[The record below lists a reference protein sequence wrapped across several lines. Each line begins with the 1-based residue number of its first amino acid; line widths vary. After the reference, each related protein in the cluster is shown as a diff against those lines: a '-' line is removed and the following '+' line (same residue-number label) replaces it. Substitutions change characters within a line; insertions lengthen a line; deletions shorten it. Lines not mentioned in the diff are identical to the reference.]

1 MAISLIISRL
11 LYARDLHENKS
22 LAKRRNEALDNR
34 IGECFNNNSKGVEP
48 IFQLSPPCGGTF
60 FARVSPAKPFQLSP
74 PVRGMT
80 QKAEDSTYSAMIST
94 LTPCGGRDL
103 HPMKNIGIPQP
114 FQLSRPVRGVTVS
127 LNSDGRGL
135 EISTLTP
142 CEGRDRDPAGSAAC
156 PEVHHFN
163 SHAL

>member
-74 PVRGMT
+74 PCGGTFFARVSPAKPFQLSPPVRGVT
-80 QKAEDSTYSAMIST
+80 ISNLTRLVKYQIST
-94 LTPCGGRDL
+94 LTPFAGCDVMTALLR
-103 HPMKNIGIPQP
+103 
-114 FQLSRPVRGVTVS
+114 RPVV
-127 LNSDGRGL
+127 
-135 EISTLTP
+135 ISTLSP
-142 CEGRDRDPAGSAAC
+142 CAWHDTKGRGQYLFRDD
-156 PEVHHFN
+156 FN

>member
-1 MAISLIISRL
+1 MAISIIISRL

-48 IFQLSPPCGGTF
+48 ILEPIFQLSPPCGGTF

-74 PVRGMT
+74 PVRGVT
-80 QKAEDSTYSAMIST
+80 ISNLTRLVKYQIST
-94 LTPCGGRDL
+94 LTPFAGCDVMTALLR
-103 HPMKNIGIPQP
+103 
-114 FQLSRPVRGVTVS
+114 RPVV
-127 LNSDGRGL
+127 
-135 EISTLTP
+135 ISTLSP
-142 CEGRDRDPAGSAAC
+142 CAWHDTKGRGQYLFRDD
-156 PEVHHFN
+156 FN

>member
-74 PVRGMT
+74 PVRGVT
-80 QKAEDSTYSAMIST
+80 FAEDMPSTAPRFQLSPPVRGVTISNLTRLVKYQIST
-94 LTPCGGRDL
+94 LTPFAGCDVMTALLR
-103 HPMKNIGIPQP
+103 
-114 FQLSRPVRGVTVS
+114 RPVV
-127 LNSDGRGL
+127 
-135 EISTLTP
+135 ISTLSP
-142 CEGRDRDPAGSAAC
+142 CAWHDTKGRGQYLFRDD
-156 PEVHHFN
+156 FN

>member
-1 MAISLIISRL
+1 MAIFLIISRL

-48 IFQLSPPCGGTF
+48 IFQLSH
-60 FARVSPAKPFQLSP
+60 

-94 LTPCGGRDL
+94 LTPC
-103 HPMKNIGIPQP
+103 
-114 FQLSRPVRGVTVS
+114 
-127 LNSDGRGL
+127 
-135 EISTLTP
+135 
-142 CEGRDRDPAGSAAC
+142 EGRDRIA
-156 PEVHHFN
+156 
-163 SHAL
+163 

>member
-1 MAISLIISRL
+1 MAIFLIISRL

-74 PVRGMT
+74 PVRGVT
-80 QKAEDSTYSAMIST
+80 ISNLTRLVKYQIST
-94 LTPCGGRDL
+94 LTPCAGCDVMTALLR
-103 HPMKNIGIPQP
+103 
-114 FQLSRPVRGVTVS
+114 RPVV
-127 LNSDGRGL
+127 
-135 EISTLTP
+135 ISTLTP
-142 CEGRDRDPAGSAAC
+142 CAWHDTKGRGQYLFRDD
-156 PEVHHFN
+156 FN
-163 SHAL
+163 SHALWGA

>member
-1 MAISLIISRL
+1 MAIFLIVSRL

-60 FARVSPAKPFQLSP
+60 FARVSSAKPFQLFS
-74 PVRGMT
+74 PVRGVTISNLTRLVKYQISTLTPFAGCDVMT
-80 QKAEDSTYSAMIST
+80 ALLRRPVVIST
-94 LTPCGGRDL
+94 LTPCAWHDT
-103 HPMKNIGIPQP
+103 K
-114 FQLSRPVRGVTVS
+114 
-127 LNSDGRGL
+127 GRGQYL
-135 EISTLTP
+135 F
-142 CEGRDRDPAGSAAC
+142 RDD
-156 PEVHHFN
+156 FN